1 MSDSAKLRAYFEAH
15 PNRSIKLP
23 TLGRVASPYSITK
36 RISDLRKRGM
46 IIRNAVRR
54 VNGKTH
60 STYRYVA

>member
-1 MSDSAKLRAYFEAH
+1 MSDAARLKAYFEQHAGQ
-15 PNRSIKLP
+15 SIPLP
-23 TLGRVASPYSITK
+23 RLGRVASPYSITK
-36 RISDLRKRGM
+36 RISELRQQGM